1 MKFERTDLKHL
12 QAGFLLLAA
21 SLLVAGG
28 ALWGAQRIK
37 QNAEQGWRNAT
48 ATEQGINNTLSRA
61 RSEEQQLRAMIGR
74 FQALKERGI
83 VGAEQRLDW
92 VETLARIKSE
102 RRLARL
108 DYEFAPQRPLDAGIL
123 PGGPAAG
130 SFQLMSSTMHLTL
143 SLLHEGDLLGVLDDL
158 RKVAP
163 ALIQVRACR
172 IERATHTPTERS
184 ASANLTAECS
194 LEWITLKEAK

>member
-1 MKFERTDLKHL
+1 MKFERDDFKHL
-12 QAGFLLLAA
+12 QSGILLLAT
-21 SLLVAGG
+21 SLLIAGG
-28 ALWGAQRIK
+28 AVWATQRMK
-37 QNAEQGWRNAT
+37 QNAEQGWRSAT
-48 ATEQGINNTLSRA
+48 AAEQDINNKLTRA

-83 VGAEQRLDW
+83 VGPEQRLDW
-92 VETLARIKSE
+92 VETLARIKGE
-102 RRLARL
+102 RRITRF
-108 DYEFAPQRPLDAGIL
+108 DYEFAPQRPVDAGIL

-130 SFQLMSSTMHLTL
+130 SFQLMSSTMHLSL

-158 RKVAP
+158 RKMAP

-172 IERATHTPTERS
+172 IERNPAERN

-194 LEWITLKEAK
+194 LEWITLKESK